1 MPTLKDQ
8 PVTAPTEEY
17 SEEMAIEDE
26 NENIE
31 DIPYRIQEPRRLN
44 TQPYDYA
51 VRGLMDMIIEGDL
64 KLNPEY
70 QRNYRWDDKQAS
82 RFVES
87 LLLNIPVPVIYLNEE
102 KDTKQIVIDGQ
113 QRLASLLRFIKPEE
127 LDVNPLFNSM
137 ILKPLVLQELK
148 VLSKLN
154 GKTIRELSPEDRSTL
169 LKRHIRCIVILNESD
184 SMLKFEV
191 FERLNTG
198 SVKLTDQEVRNCV
211 YNGPLNELLIKA
223 TKYPKYQELIKLP
236 TKDQNNM
243 KDAELVLRF
252 FAYREL
258 PENYAGNYTEYLNTY
273 MEDNRIIS
281 NARYQELFNL
291 FEKTVNLCH
300 GILGTGVAFRKPSD
314 RENPSNSGWAK
325 NFINGAIYDSQM
337 IIYSCLPELDQLSS
351 ENIEQIRHATYQVFA
366 DDNYWNSI
374 SGGTAQSKRV
384 QRRIKLLYE
393 SIAKVIELS
402 PLPSSLRIN

>member
-1 MPTLKDQ
+1 MPILEEQ
-8 PVTAPTEEY
+8 SVTAPTEEY
-17 SEEMAIEDE
+17 SEEIAIEDE

-31 DIPYRIQEPRRLN
+31 DVPYRSKDPRRLN

-51 VRGLMDMIIEGDL
+51 VRGLMDMIVEGDL

-70 QRNYRWDDKQAS
+70 QRNYRWNDKQAS

-102 KDTKQIVIDGQ
+102 KDTKLTVIDGQ

-127 LDVNPLFNSM
+127 LKVNPLFNSM
-137 ILKPLVLQELK
+137 SLEALTLQELR
-148 VLSKLN
+148 VRSDLN
-154 GKTIRELSPEDRSTL
+154 GLTIRELSSEDRSTL
-169 LKRHIRCIVILNESD
+169 QKRHIRCIVILNESD
-184 SMLKFEV
+184 STLKFEV

-223 TKYPKYQELIKLP
+223 TEYPKYQELIKLP

-258 PENYAGNYTEYLNTY
+258 PKDYSSNYTEYLNDY
-273 MEDNRIIS
+273 MEENRIIS
-281 NARYQELFNL
+281 DARYEELLDIFQT
-291 FEKTVNLCH
+291 TVDFCYN
-300 GILGTGVAFRKPSD
+300 ILGSGVAFRKPSI
-314 RENPSNSGWAK
+314 RENV
-325 NFINGAIYDSQM
+325 INGAIYDSQM
-337 IIYSCLPELDQLSS
+337 IVYSYLPALDTISS
-351 ENIEQIRHATYQVFA
+351 EQIKKIKDITLQIFT
-366 DDNYWNSI
+366 DDQYRKSI
-374 SGGTAQSKRV
+374 SGGTASSTQIKRRV
-384 QRRIKLLYE
+384 TSLYD
-393 SIAKVIELS
+393 SIAKVIELA

>member
-1 MPTLKDQ
+1 MPTLEEQ
-8 PVTAPTEEY
+8 SVTAPTEEY
-17 SEEMAIEDE
+17 SEEIAIEDE

-31 DIPYRIQEPRRLN
+31 DVPYRSKDPRRLN

-51 VRGLMDMIIEGDL
+51 VRGLVDMIVEGDL

-102 KDTKQIVIDGQ
+102 KDTKLTVIDGQ

-127 LDVNPLFNSM
+127 LKVNPLFNSM
-137 ILKPLVLQELK
+137 SLEALTLQELR
-148 VLSKLN
+148 VRSELN
-154 GKTIRELSPEDRSTL
+154 GFTIRKLSPEDRSTL
-169 LKRHIRCIVILNESD
+169 QKRHIRCIVILNESD
-184 SMLKFEV
+184 STLKFEV

-223 TKYPKYQELIKLP
+223 TKYPKYQELIKLQ
-236 TKDQNNM
+236 TKDKNNM

-258 PENYAGNYTEYLNTY
+258 PEDYSGNYTEYLNDY
-273 MEDNRIIS
+273 MEEHRIIS
-281 NARYQELFNL
+281 DARYQELLNI

-300 GILGTGVAFRKPSD
+300 GILGTGVAFLKPSD
-314 RENPSNSGWAK
+314 RKNPSNTGWAK
-325 NFINGAIYDSQM
+325 SYMNGAIYDSQM
-337 IIYSCLPELDQLSS
+337 IVYSCLPKLEELSPT
-351 ENIEQIRHATYQVFA
+351 NIEQIRNATFQAFA
-366 DDNYWNSI
+366 NDDYWKSI
-374 SGGTAQSKRV
+374 AGGTARSTQIK
-384 QRRIKLLYE
+384 RRITSLYD
-393 SIAKVIELS
+393 SIVQVIELV
-402 PLPSSLRIN
+402 PLPPSLRIN

>member
-1 MPTLKDQ
+1 MPILEEQ
-8 PVTAPTEEY
+8 SVTASTEEY
-17 SEEMAIEDE
+17 SEEIAIEDE

-31 DIPYRIQEPRRLN
+31 DVPYRSKDPRRLN

-51 VRGLMDMIIEGDL
+51 VRGLMDMIVEGDL

-70 QRNYRWDDKQAS
+70 QRNYRWNDKQAS

-102 KDTKQIVIDGQ
+102 KDTKLTVIDGQ

-127 LDVNPLFNSM
+127 LKVNPLFNSM
-137 ILKPLVLQELK
+137 SLEALTLQELR
-148 VLSKLN
+148 VRSDLN
-154 GKTIRELSPEDRSTL
+154 GLTIRELSSEDRSTL
-169 LKRHIRCIVILNESD
+169 QKRHIRCIVILNESD
-184 SMLKFEV
+184 STLKFEV

-223 TKYPKYQELIKLP
+223 TEYPKYQELIKLP

-258 PENYAGNYTEYLNTY
+258 PKDYSSNYTEYLNDY
-273 MEDNRIIS
+273 MEENRIIS
-281 NARYQELFNL
+281 DARYEELLDIFQ
-291 FEKTVNLCH
+291 KTVNLCH
-300 GILGTGVAFRKPSD
+300 GILGTGVAFRKPNV
-314 RENPSNSGWAK
+314 RENV
-325 NFINGAIYDSQM
+325 INGAIYDSQM
-337 IIYSCLPELDQLSS
+337 IVYSYLPTLDKVSPKQMK
-351 ENIEQIRHATYQVFA
+351 QIKDVTLQTFTNDQYRK
-366 DDNYWNSI
+366 SI
-374 SGGTAQSKRV
+374 SGGTARSTQIK
-384 QRRIKLLYE
+384 RRITSLYDA
-393 SIAKVIELS
+393 IAKVIELA
-402 PLPSSLRIN
+402 PLPPSLKIN

>member
-1 MPTLKDQ
+1 MLTSKDQ
-8 PVTAPTEEY
+8 LTSALTEEF
-17 SEEMAIEDE
+17 SEFTPEYD
-26 NENIE
+26 E
-31 DIPYRIQEPRRLN
+31 DIESVPYQSKEPRRLN

-51 VRGLMDMIIEGDL
+51 VRGLMDMIVEGDL

-127 LDVNPLFNSM
+127 LEINPLFNSM
-137 ILKPLVLQELK
+137 LLKPLVLQELK
-148 VLSKLN
+148 VLSTLN

-211 YNGPLNELLIKA
+211 YNGPLNELLIAA
-223 TKYPKYQELIKLP
+223 TKYSKYQELIKLP

-258 PENYAGNYTEYLNTY
+258 PENYSGNYTEYLNNY
-273 MEDNRIIS
+273 MEEHRIIS
-281 NARYQELFNL
+281 DARYQELLNL
-291 FEKTVNLCH
+291 FKKTVNLCH
-300 GILGTGVAFRKPSD
+300 CILGTGVAFRKPSD
-314 RENPSNSGWAK
+314 RDNPSNSRWAK

-337 IIYSCLPELDQLSS
+337 IIYSFLPELDQLSS
-351 ENIEQIRHATYQVFA
+351 EKIEQIRYATYRIFA

-374 SGGTAQSKRV
+374 SGATARSTQIK
-384 QRRIKLLYE
+384 RRITSLYN
-393 SIAKVIELS
+393 SIAQVIELA
-402 PLPSSLRIN
+402 PLIPSLRIN

>member
-8 PVTAPTEEY
+8 PVSSLTEEY
-17 SEEMAIEDE
+17 SEELSIED
-26 NENIE
+26 ENIE
-31 DIPYRIQEPRRLN
+31 DIPYRSQDPRRLN

-51 VRGLMDMIIEGDL
+51 VRGLMDMIVEGDL
-64 KLNPEY
+64 KINPEY
-70 QRNYRWDDKQAS
+70 QRNYRWSDTQAS

-102 KDTKQIVIDGQ
+102 KDTKLTVIDGQ

-127 LDVNPLFNSM
+127 LEVNPLFNSM
-137 ILKPLVLQELK
+137 FLKPLVLRELK
-148 VLSKLN
+148 VLSQLN
-154 GKTIRELSPEDRSTL
+154 GRTIRELSPEDRSTL

-198 SVKLTDQEVRNCV
+198 SVNLTDQEVRNCI
-211 YNGPLNELLIKA
+211 YNGPLNDLLIKA
-223 TKYPKYQELIKLP
+223 AQYEKYQELIKLP
-236 TKDQNNM
+236 STEQNNM

-258 PENYAGNYTEYLNTY
+258 PEYHSGNYTEYLNYY
-273 MEDNRIIS
+273 MEEHRIIS
-281 NARYQELFNL
+281 NARYQELLNI

-300 GILGTGVAFRKPSD
+300 GILGAGIAFRKPD
-314 RENPSNSGWAK
+314 NRENPLNSGWAK

-337 IIYSCLPELDQLSS
+337 IIYSFLPELDQLSS
-351 ENIEQIRHATYQVFA
+351 ENIEQIRNATYQAFA
-366 DDNYWNSI
+366 DDDYWKSI
-374 SGGTAQSKRV
+374 SGGTARSTQIK
-384 QRRIKLLYE
+384 RRITSLYN
-393 SIAKVIELS
+393 SIAEVIELT